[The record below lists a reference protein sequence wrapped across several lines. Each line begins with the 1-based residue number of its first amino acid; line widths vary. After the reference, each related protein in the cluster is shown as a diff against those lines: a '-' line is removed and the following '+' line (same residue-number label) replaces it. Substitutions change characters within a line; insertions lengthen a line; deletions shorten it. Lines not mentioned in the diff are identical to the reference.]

1 MLFQYLH
8 LYRFFHSKLLIF
20 SEHRSQQTW
29 AAAAEAGVFADE
41 IVPIKMKS
49 KKVRILF
56 LPLSV
61 NIVRRVKC
69 SGAMVTPTSFPDIIS
84 LTFQTRSLKI
94 CLEKV
99 LF

>member
-49 KKVRILF
+49 KKVRIIF
-56 LPLSV
+56 LTLSLD
-61 NIVRRVKC
+61 IVRRFKF
-69 SGAMVTPTSFPDIIS
+69 SGAMVMLTLFPDHSVFFSNQII
-84 LTFQTRSLKI
+84 
-94 CLEKV
+94 
-99 LF
+99 

>member
-49 KKVRILF
+49 KKVGILF
-56 LPLSV
+56 LSHSVDKVSLNALS
-61 NIVRRVKC
+61 
-69 SGAMVTPTSFPDIIS
+69 SAMDLNFDTFFPTMSF
-84 LTFQTRSLKI
+84 QG
-94 CLEKV
+94 
-99 LF
+99 